1 MHVQNIHT
9 MDELKMTGNCLKGSR
24 GIVSFDKAF
33 DETEWGRLTKEVFTH
48 VSIISYLPVSSM
60 RGTDVLT
67 RYSAYLRVQGE
78 RNLSSTISLLS
89 PSSTTKYGSVTSKC
103 VSAVFHI
110 GLILLMLSNL
120 CLYHP
125 QILEKDPLQPNG
137 PSQTTLV
144 EIGPRFVLTPIRIF
158 EGAFSGAT
166 VFANPGTL
174 INYVSLLS
182 NRSISLFAEFVS
194 PAVVRSAI
202 RREKGEKYKI
212 RKDTEMER
220 VERREE
226 RRRDEDELAVHRIFA

>member
-1 MHVQNIHT
+1 M
-9 MDELKMTGNCLKGSR
+9 
-24 GIVSFDKAF
+24 
-33 DETEWGRLTKEVFTH
+33 
-48 VSIISYLPVSSM
+48 
-60 RGTDVLT
+60 
-67 RYSAYLRVQGE
+67 
-78 RNLSSTISLLS
+78 
-89 PSSTTKYGSVTSKC
+89 
-103 VSAVFHI
+103 
-110 GLILLMLSNL
+110 
-120 CLYHP
+120 

-137 PSQTTLV
+137 PPQTTLV

-174 INYVSLLS
+174 SNYVSLLS
-182 NRSISLFAEFVS
+182 NRLTSLFAEFVS

-226 RRRDEDELAVHRIFA
+226 RRRDEDELAVHKIFAEL

>member
-1 MHVQNIHT
+1 
-9 MDELKMTGNCLKGSR
+9 
-24 GIVSFDKAF
+24 
-33 DETEWGRLTKEVFTH
+33 
-48 VSIISYLPVSSM
+48 
-60 RGTDVLT
+60 
-67 RYSAYLRVQGE
+67 
-78 RNLSSTISLLS
+78 
-89 PSSTTKYGSVTSKC
+89 
-103 VSAVFHI
+103 
-110 GLILLMLSNL
+110 MLSNL

-137 PSQTTLV
+137 PPQTTLV

-166 VFANPGTL
+166 VFANPGAFNNL
-174 INYVSLLS
+174 VSLLS
-182 NRSISLFAEFVS
+182 NGSTYFVSEFVS

-226 RRRDEDELAVHRIFA
+226 RRREEDELAVHKIFA